1 MMNDAFRYAHLEV
14 VGSQGDG
21 PPLCALVGSGGR
33 DEVRLLDMR
42 GAHERFRHSHPPQG
56 GGGADWKG
64 VVGGGCSVVCGGRL
78 RGLLTGGGGTGEAKF
93 ERYKCKQMFEHLD
106 KYLHYQLLQ

>member
-42 GAHERFRHSHPPQG
+42 GAHERFRHCHPPQG
-56 GGGADWKG
+56 GGARLER
-64 VVGGGCSVVCGGRL
+64 CGGR
-78 RGLLTGGGGTGEAKF
+78 GLFRRLWGEAQGVVDRWGWNWGGKV
-93 ERYKCKQMFEHLD
+93 
-106 KYLHYQLLQ
+106 